1 MLLLVLFVVAAT
13 TQNAGSTLGALELR
27 QAGWPAYYV
36 LCTSVHP
43 ILTSEPRIHG
53 VYSWLFVAVIPVTFS
68 TSCVCLAC
76 SAHPVCMEQK
86 PLTCR
91 ARV

>member
-1 MLLLVLFVVAAT
+1 MLLLFLFVVAAT

-27 QAGWPAYYV
+27 QAGWPAYYHV
-36 LCTSVHP
+36 LCTS
-43 ILTSEPRIHG
+43 ILTSELRIHG